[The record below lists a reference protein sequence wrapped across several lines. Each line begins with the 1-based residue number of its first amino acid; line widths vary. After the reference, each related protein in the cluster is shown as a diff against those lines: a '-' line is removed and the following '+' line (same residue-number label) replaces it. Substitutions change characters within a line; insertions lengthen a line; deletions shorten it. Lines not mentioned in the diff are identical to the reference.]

1 MKDGR
6 LNKCKDCA
14 KNDVRL
20 KYEENIGDNEYVN
33 KERARCREK
42 YKRLNYKDKCVVN
55 KYGTNCVSRFF
66 KSRGYVFENKELHHW
81 NYDKVHD
88 VFVLSRRLHSR
99 IHKKLELD
107 EELMIFT
114 INGVL
119 LDTKEKHY
127 NFIINFMK
135 ENGIVEDIINLEINE

>member
-1 MKDGR
+1 MKDGH

-14 KNDVRL
+14 KNDVHL

-33 KERARCREK
+33 K
-42 YKRLNYKDKCVVN
+42 YGTKCVS
-55 KYGTNCVSRFF
+55 KFF
-66 KSRGYVFENKELHHW
+66 KSRGYVFNNKELHHW
-81 NYDKVHD
+81 NYGKIHD

-99 IHKKLELD
+99 IHKKLKLD
-107 EELMIFT
+107 EELMVFA